1 MRQVKVKRVLL
12 GSHGVRE
19 VVIGRAPRFHLA
31 LAFDLH
37 SAANAGLITIDL
49 AESNDAHR
57 EKVRAKFDEPYRTM
71 LGHFRHE
78 IGNYYEGL
86 PVEGEPLTE
95 ANRRERSP

>member
-1 MRQVKVKRVLL
+1 MTAYSCRVCDANQRR
-12 GSHGVRE
+12 VC
-19 VVIGRAPRFHLA
+19 
-31 LAFDLH
+31 
-37 SAANAGLITIDL
+37 ANAGLITIDL

-57 EKVRAKFDEPYRTM
+57 EKVRAKLDEPYRTM

-86 PVEGEPLTE
+86 LVEGELLTE